1 MTLSISAT
9 VALTCL
15 FVPKVYIV
23 LFQPHKNV
31 RGHGSKG
38 SGPGARPFFGCHQT
52 SALNSLDVTNPSIN
66 LHFVQW
72 RAEAVGCPGPTR
84 FFDALENIFY
94 SSRKISDEICLVVH
108 PLFSHQLSNFTR
120 IRSLDAPTSAA
131 SCPGND
137 IFLLL
142 VWSFTYIFLENWPV
156 GCP

>member
-52 SALNSLDVTNPSIN
+52 SALNSLDVTNPSSN

-94 SSRKISDEICLVVH
+94 SSRKISDDLCLVVH
-108 PLFSHQLSNFTR
+108 PLFR
-120 IRSLDAPTSAA
+120 ISCQISREFAPWVPPLVLHHAPVTTFFY
-131 SCPGND
+131 
-137 IFLLL
+137 FLFGHLPT
-142 VWSFTYIFLENWPV
+142 FF
-156 GCP
+156 